1 MTRRHQSRRQPKH
14 CAKEGGMDAFRS
26 DTNLEYNYRCQLLA
40 GARHGKATAKEE
52 LHTEYHARLYTA
64 AERKKL
70 QHQFNK
76 NKKARQKLSAGTGS
90 ILRPVMTRPR

>member
-1 MTRRHQSRRQPKH
+1 
-14 CAKEGGMDAFRS
+14 MDAFRS
-26 DTNLEYNYRCQLLA
+26 DTDLEYNYRCQLLA
-40 GARHGKATAKEE
+40 GGRQGKATAKEE

-76 NKKARQKLSAGTGS
+76 NKKVRQELDAGTES